1 MPRRLWLAYNTGMK
15 YAVEIKGLSK
25 QFGDL
30 TALKDVNITVKP
42 GEVFGFLGPNG
53 AGKTTTI
60 RAMLNLIH
68 PTEGTITILDL
79 DSRKDYKELHK
90 HIGYLAGDMSMYDNL
105 RAEQYIRYMASLHDD
120 VETGQIAIL
129 ANALHADLKPRI
141 KHLSRGNKQKIG
153 LIAAMMHKP
162 KLLIMDEPTTGLDPL
177 MQEVFYDLLAQHT
190 LAGGTTFMSSHNLG
204 EVQRVCDQ
212 VAFIRNG
219 ELVEVNK
226 VSKLRSSAVQE
237 FEVRFAKDVP
247 EDIFKGIKSVNDVTS
262 EGDVVTCV
270 VKGHLNEFLK
280 VLSNYDVV
288 SVANREL
295 ELEEVFMKLYGE
307 IKS

>member
-1 MPRRLWLAYNTGMK
+1 MK

-25 QFGDL
+25 QFGNL

-68 PTEGTITILDL
+68 PSEGTISILDL
-79 DSRKDYKELHK
+79 DSRKDYTELHK

-105 RAEQYIRYMASLHDD
+105 RAEQYIGYMANLHGD
-120 VETGQIAIL
+120 VESGQIAIL
-129 ANALHADLKPRI
+129 AGKLQADLKPRI

-162 KLLIMDEPTTGLDPL
+162 QLLIMDEPTTGLDPL
-177 MQEVFYDLLAQHT
+177 MQEAFYELLADHT
-190 LAGGTTFMSSHNLG
+190 KNGGTTFMSSHNLS
-204 EVQRVCDQ
+204 EVQRVCDR

-226 VSKLRSSAVQE
+226 VSSLRTSSVQE
-237 FEVRFAKDVP
+237 FEIHFAKGVP
-247 EDIFKGIKSVNDVTS
+247 EDLFKGAKSVNDIKID
-262 EGDVVTCV
+262 GDAVTCV
-270 VKGHLNEFLK
+270 VKGHLNEFIKELAK
-280 VLSNYDVV
+280 HDVS

>member
-1 MPRRLWLAYNTGMK
+1 MK
-15 YAVEIKGLSK
+15 YAVEIKGLGK
-25 QFGDL
+25 QFGSL
-30 TALKDVNITVKP
+30 TALKDINLTVKP

-53 AGKTTTI
+53 AGKTTAI

-68 PTEGTITILDL
+68 PTEGTISILEM
-79 DSRKDYKELHK
+79 DSRTDYKELHK

-105 RAEQYIRYMASLHDD
+105 RAEQYITYMANLRGD

-129 ANALHADLKPRI
+129 AGKLQANLKPRI

-162 KLLIMDEPTTGLDPL
+162 QLLIMDEPTTGLDPL
-177 MQEVFYDLLAQHT
+177 MQEVFYELLAEHT
-190 LAGGTTFMSSHNLG
+190 ANGGTTFMSSHNLS
-204 EVQRVCDQ
+204 EVQRVCDR

-219 ELVEVNK
+219 ELVEVSK
-226 VSKLRSSAVQE
+226 VSSLRTSSVQE
-237 FEVRFAKDVP
+237 FEVHFAKDVP
-247 EDIFKGIKSVNDVTS
+247 EDIFKGIKSVNDVTVD
-262 EGDVVTCV
+262 GDSLTCI

-280 VLSNYDVV
+280 VLSSYDVV

>member
-1 MPRRLWLAYNTGMK
+1 MK
-15 YAVEIKGLSK
+15 YAVEIKGLCK

-30 TALKDVNITVKP
+30 TALKDINLTVKP

-53 AGKTTTI
+53 AGKTTAI

-68 PTEGTITILDL
+68 PTEGSITILDL
-79 DSRKDYKELHK
+79 DSQKDYKELHK

-105 RAEQYIRYMASLHDD
+105 RAEQYINYMANLHAD

-129 ANALHADLKPRI
+129 AGKLQANLKPRI
-141 KHLSRGNKQKIG
+141 KTLSRGNKQKIG

-162 KLLIMDEPTTGLDPL
+162 QLLIMDEPTTGLDPL
-177 MQEVFYDLLAQHT
+177 MQEVFYELLAEHT
-190 LAGGTTFMSSHNLG
+190 KNGGTTFMSSHNLS
-204 EVQRVCDQ
+204 EVQRVCDR

-226 VSKLRSSAVQE
+226 VSRLRTSSVQE
-237 FEVRFAKDVP
+237 FEVHFAKDVP
-247 EDIFKGIKSVNDVTS
+247 EDIFKGSKSIKDVHVD
-262 EGDVVTCV
+262 GNIATCV
-270 VKGHLNEFLK
+270 VTGHLNEFTA
-280 VLSNYDVV
+280 VLAKQDVV
-288 SVANREL
+288 SITNREL

-307 IKS
+307 VKA

>member
-1 MPRRLWLAYNTGMK
+1 MK

-25 QFGDL
+25 QFGNL

-68 PTEGTITILDL
+68 PSEGTITMLDL
-79 DSRKDYKELHK
+79 DSRKDYIELHK

-105 RAEQYIRYMASLHDD
+105 RAEQYIGYMANLHGN

-129 ANALHADLKPRI
+129 AGKLQADLKPRI

-162 KLLIMDEPTTGLDPL
+162 QLLIMDEPTTGLDPL
-177 MQEVFYDLLAQHT
+177 MQEAFYELLAEHT
-190 LAGGTTFMSSHNLG
+190 KNGGTTFMSSHNLS
-204 EVQRVCDQ
+204 EVQRVCDR

-226 VSKLRSSAVQE
+226 VSSLRTSSVQE
-237 FEVRFAKDVP
+237 FEIHFAKDVP
-247 EDIFKGIKSVNDVTS
+247 EDIFKGVKSVNDVTV
-262 EGDVVTCV
+262 EGDRVTCV
-270 VKGHLNEFLK
+270 VKGHLNEFIK
-280 VLSNYDVV
+280 ELSKYDVS
-288 SVANREL
+288 SVVNREL
-295 ELEEVFMKLYGE
+295 ELEEVFMKLYGG

>member
-1 MPRRLWLAYNTGMK
+1 MK
-15 YAVEIKGLSK
+15 YAVEIKDLSK
-25 QFGDL
+25 QFGNL
-30 TALKDVNITVKP
+30 TALKDVNLTVKP

-68 PTEGTITILDL
+68 PTSGSITILDH
-79 DSRKDYKELHK
+79 DSRDDYQELHK

-105 RAEQYIRYMASLHDD
+105 RAEQYINFMAGLHDD

-129 ANALHADLKPRI
+129 AGKLKADLKPRI

-162 KLLIMDEPTTGLDPL
+162 QLLIMDEPTTGLDPL
-177 MQEVFYDLLAQHT
+177 MQEVFYELLAEHVKN
-190 LAGGTTFMSSHNLG
+190 GGTAFMSSHNLS
-204 EVQRVCDQ
+204 EVQRVCDR

-226 VSKLRSSAVQE
+226 VANLKTSAVQE
-237 FEVRFAKDVP
+237 FEVRFAGDVP
-247 EDIFKGIKSVNDVTS
+247 EDIFKGVRSVS
-262 EGDVVTCV
+262 EVKVDGDTLTCT
-270 VKGHLNEFLK
+270 VKGHLNDFI
-280 VLSNYDVV
+280 VILSKHDVV
-288 SVANREL
+288 SIANREL
-295 ELEEVFMKLYGE
+295 ELEEIFMKLYGE
-307 IKS
+307 VKS

>member
-1 MPRRLWLAYNTGMK
+1 MK
-15 YAVEIKGLSK
+15 YAVEIKDLSK
-25 QFGDL
+25 QFGNL
-30 TALKDVNITVKP
+30 TALKDVNFTVKP

-68 PTEGTITILDL
+68 PTEGSISILEM
-79 DSRKDYKELHK
+79 DSQKDYKELHK

-105 RAEQYIRYMASLHDD
+105 SAEQYIKYMASLYGD
-120 VETGQIAIL
+120 VESGQIAIL
-129 ANALHADLKPRI
+129 AGKLQANLKPKI

-153 LIAAMMHKP
+153 LIAAMMHQP
-162 KLLIMDEPTTGLDPL
+162 QLLIMDEPTTGLDPL
-177 MQEVFYDLLAQHT
+177 MQEVFYELLAEHT
-190 LAGGTTFMSSHNLG
+190 KNGGTTFMSSHNLG
-204 EVQRVCDQ
+204 EIQRVCDR

-226 VSKLRSSAVQE
+226 VSNLRTSSVQE
-237 FEVRFAKDVP
+237 FEIHFAKEVP
-247 EDIFKGIKSVNDVTS
+247 EDIFKGVRSVNDVTVDGS
-262 EGDVVTCV
+262 TVTCV
-270 VKGHLNEFLK
+270 VKGHLNEFLA
-280 VLSNYDVV
+280 VLGKHDVL

-307 IKS
+307 VKSWVVTHPRVF

>member
-1 MPRRLWLAYNTGMK
+1 MK
-15 YAVEIKGLSK
+15 YAVEIKNLSK
-25 QFGDL
+25 QFGNL
-30 TALKDVNITVKP
+30 TALKDINLTVKP

-68 PTEGTITILDL
+68 PTSGSISILDL

-105 RAEQYIRYMASLHDD
+105 RAEQYIGYMANLHGD

-129 ANALHADLKPRI
+129 AGKLHADLKPRI
-141 KHLSRGNKQKIG
+141 KHMSRGNKQKIG

-162 KLLIMDEPTTGLDPL
+162 QLLIMDEPTTGLDPL
-177 MQEVFYDLLAQHT
+177 MQEVFYQLLTEHT
-190 LAGGTTFMSSHNLG
+190 QTGGTTFMSSHNLT
-204 EVQRVCDQ
+204 EIQRVCDR

-226 VSKLRSSAVQE
+226 VSSLRTSSVQE
-237 FEVRFAKDVP
+237 FEIHFAKNVP
-247 EDIFKGIKSVNDVTS
+247 DDIFKGARSVHDVAVD
-262 EGDVVTCV
+262 GDTLTCV
-270 VKGHLNEFLK
+270 VKGHLNEFIA
-280 VLSNYDVV
+280 VLGKHDVV
-288 SVANREL
+288 RISNREL

-307 IKS
+307 VAS